1 MPGAGRRE
9 RRRQEHVDEILSGV
23 YAADGGEIFIDGQ
36 AVNPRTPH
44 HAQQLG
50 VSIIYQ
56 EFNLFPNMT
65 VEDNIFIGREPNR
78 GGFVE
83 QRSLRQDSQ
92 AFLTRLGVR
101 LDPRATVRNLSV
113 AEQQMVEIAK
123 ALSFNARIVIMD
135 EPTSR

>member
-1 MPGAGRRE
+1 MMGIDKQFPGVHALEQVSLHVYPGECLALVGENGAGKSTLMK
-9 RRRQEHVDEILSGV
+9 ILSGV

-78 GGFVE
+78 A
-83 QRSLRQDSQ
+83 DSSSNARCARILQ
-92 AFLTRLGVR
+92 AFLTRLGCGSIHG
-101 LDPRATVRNLSV
+101 PR
-113 AEQQMVEIAK
+113 
-123 ALSFNARIVIMD
+123 
-135 EPTSR
+135 